1 MFPELLTNKKQ
12 WLLWKYEQH
21 ESEKKPRKVPYY
33 SNGHR
38 RVGRQGDEN
47 DLANLVDYNTAKNA
61 LDFGDYTGLGLAL
74 IKGDGLICVDIDSNA
89 DKEQIDKIIS
99 GLNSYTEISPSGN
112 GYHIWLEG
120 ETRTFKNNDVGI
132 EVFSGSQFITMTE
145 NAITNSCSD
154 VKTISPKA
162 IDGLYEI
169 VKGRKREDLKPKP
182 QQTQTQ
188 NELQKIETAL
198 SSISSECGYDDWY
211 RVGAAI
217 YSELG
222 ESGFDIWDYWSKKSS
237 KYNSTGMYQKY
248 RSFANITDIN
258 IATLY
263 KMAIDQGWKP
273 PRDPNYKPEQKNKPE
288 PLIIPK
294 DENLESDTPKQKSF
308 GNEHFK
314 FLGYNRDSFYIFQ
327 FEKNQVCELKKSD
340 LSETGFLTLAPQQF
354 WVSHF
359 GDGKKIF
366 DKKAAADW
374 FIRVCYRTGF
384 YDAETIRGRGAWWD
398 NGRPVFHF
406 GSHLS
411 VDGEIKEVSDIESN
425 HIYEIARPMKTKKVN
440 LLTKEDGR
448 KILNTAKMFRW
459 QKPASAPL
467 LCGWMFLSRICGS
480 LSWRPHIWITG
491 ESGSGKTT
499 IMNSFIYP
507 LLGNDIVFAQ
517 GNSTEAGIRQKLK
530 NDALP
535 VLFDE
540 AESNNEREQN
550 RIQNILSLVRQSSTD
565 SGAHTLK
572 GTATGEAMQF
582 YIRSMF
588 MLSSI
593 QVQILMQADIERI
606 TVLNLIPKRTE
617 NASDNW
623 ERLSK
628 SLLDIGLDRDIS
640 DRLFTRSLV
649 MLPKILKNID
659 VFRVAAAKH
668 FGTVREGDQ
677 FGTLL
682 AGCWSMCEDK
692 EATEQEATE
701 MINKLDWS
709 EYMDNAED
717 TESKKTLSSILESK
731 IRIPHGE
738 ASLFEVINIAVNG
751 VDMGQGV
758 DLSQNEAHAV
768 LQRNGLKLENDCLLI
783 SNNTNSVN
791 SMLKGSQ
798 YQADWRGQI
807 LRIDGI
813 TKHSKAVRF
822 NGVVSKCLRVE
833 LSLLG
838 L

>member
-1 MFPELLTNKKQ
+1 MFPSVLTSKNQ
-12 WLLWKYEQH
+12 WLLWRF
-21 ESEKKPRKVPYY
+21 ESNQGDKKPRKVPYY
-33 SNGHR
+33 ANGR
-38 RVGRQGDEN
+38 RRSGKQGDES
-47 DLANLVDYNTAKNA
+47 DLSQLTNYETAKNA
-61 LDFGDYTGLGLAL
+61 LEFGDFEGLGFAK
-74 IKGDGLICVDIDSNA
+74 IRGDGLICIDIDSNA
-89 DKEQIDKIIS
+89 DKDTVDKIIN
-99 GLNSYTEISPSGN
+99 GLNSYTEVSPSGN
-112 GYHIWLEG
+112 GYHIWVAG
-120 ETRTFKNNDVGI
+120 ESETFKNNDVGI
-132 EVFSGSQFITMTE
+132 EVFSNSQFLTMTGKKIE
-145 NAITNSCSD
+145 SVDSEIKSISD
-154 VKTISPKA
+154 KA
-162 IDGLYEI
+162 LLRLREI
-169 VKGRKREDLKPKP
+169 VKGKESNKPK
-182 QQTQTQ
+182 TQPVIAVDERTKVESALLVLSPSMGY
-188 NELQKIETAL
+188 NEWT
-198 SSISSECGYDDWY
+198 S
-211 RVGAAI
+211 VGMAI
-217 YSELG
+217 YSAFG
-222 ESGFDIWDYWSKKSS
+222 DSGFDIWDYWSRKSD
-237 KYNSTGMYQKY
+237 KYESNGMLQKY
-248 RSFANITDIN
+248 RSFAGEGVTIK
-258 IATLY
+258 TLY
-263 KMAIDQGWKP
+263 KMACDAGWKP
-273 PRDPNYKPEQKNKPE
+273 PKDPNFKPEQKMKVE
-288 PLIIPK
+288 PIIIPK
-294 DENLESDTPKQKSF
+294 EESLEIDVPKTKNY

-340 LSETGFLTLAPQQF
+340 LSETGFLTLAPHEF
-354 WVSHF
+354 WELHF
-359 GDGKKIF
+359 PAKSGF
-366 DKKAAADW
+366 DKKSAVDW

-411 VDGEIKEVSDIESN
+411 VDGEIREVSDIESN

-440 LLTKEDGR
+440 PLTKEDGR

-467 LCGWMFLSRICGS
+467 LCGWMFLSRICGA

-623 ERLSK
+623 EKLSK

-649 MLPKILKNID
+649 MLPRILKNID

-738 ASLFEVINIAVNG
+738 ASLYEVIDVAVNG
-751 VDMGQGV
+751 IEMGQGV
-758 DLSQNEAHAV
+758 DLSQNEAKAV
-768 LQRNGLKLENDCLLI
+768 LQRNGLKLDDDCLLI
-783 SNNTNSVN
+783 SNNTNSIN

-807 LRIDGI
+807 LRIDGV